1 VEAGVEQVRSRTSIK
16 KDGRYAALT
25 LSSETMATRKFSS
38 DMTDALVGFF
48 RKLIVVQPG
57 SPTQVVV
64 TGFSILEYN
73 IAFCRIVGCG

>member
-1 VEAGVEQVRSRTSIK
+1 
-16 KDGRYAALT
+16 
-25 LSSETMATRKFSS
+25 MATRKFSS